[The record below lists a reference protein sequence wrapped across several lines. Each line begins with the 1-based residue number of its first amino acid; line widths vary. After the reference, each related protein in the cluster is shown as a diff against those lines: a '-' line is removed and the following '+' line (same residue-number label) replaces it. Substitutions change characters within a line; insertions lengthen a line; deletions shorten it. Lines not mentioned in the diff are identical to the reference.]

1 MSTQPPIPPNVPAGP
16 PQNFQ
21 VPPPV
26 PAQKSNVLLW
36 VLAGIGVVV
45 IFGVMSVL
53 FIVRAL
59 VHTHLNV
66 SRSGNSVVIDTPRG
80 TLSVNSGKPD
90 DLGLPIYP
98 GATPQGEAG
107 NVQFT
112 GANDQRAGVGGA
124 TYTTTDSMEQVEAW
138 YAEQLGSAFQAEGPG
153 PKTIYMHGMRV
164 QIDDGEFAYISD
176 RDNALSI
183 VGLKP
188 RAGRVEIAL
197 ARIGRGRA
205 Q

>member
-1 MSTQPPIPPNVPAGP
+1 MSTQPPIPPNAPGRS
-16 PQNFQ
+16 QNSQ
-21 VPPPV
+21 VPTPP
-26 PAQKSNVLLW
+26 PAEKSNVLMW
-36 VLAGIGVVV
+36 VLAGVGVVV
-45 IFGVMSVL
+45 IFGVLSVL

-66 SRSGNSVVIDTPRG
+66 SQSGNSVVIDTPRG

-107 NVQFT
+107 DVQFT

-138 YAEQLGSAFQAEGPG
+138 YAGQLGSAFQSEGPG
-153 PKTIYMHGMRV
+153 PKTIYMHGMKV